1 MTIRR
6 LITLAILVS
15 SGPVLLY
22 LFHGT
27 AGGFFAA
34 DDFQWLTGARDGSWR
49 DIFAIGDGARFYRPV
64 VRLWFVGAVSAC
76 GPSSSCYHLLHLGL
90 HALNGLLL
98 FTLTFLVSRD
108 RFISSTATLLFLVIP
123 GYVEAVQWVCAAT
136 EVLSTLFMLLTAIL
150 TLLAADT
157 RRPGLWWLAAA
168 CALVALFAHE
178 SGIAA
183 LLLVPCLLWLTGRRD
198 VVRIGRLWPFAAVGA
213 VFVLAVALA
222 NWRNPLLTTGD
233 YRLGPH
239 MVGHALDYIASLY
252 VGPHAARGYVT
263 SVAALLAVAALGTTP
278 ARVGLMWMFVTMLP
292 FLGFLSGVT
301 SRYQYAPAMGFAV
314 MLAALFAA
322 LLAALERRTSR
333 LAAAVVVGLCVI
345 FTAGRF
351 AGFTG
356 EAIRD
361 RLAWFAAYRAYAD
374 TFRAQHPALPEDGHV
389 TAPAPQHPDVKP
401 EYIQPMLRWIY
412 QRADLTV
419 TIAPGRSTRGQG
431 SGATPPAR
439 AE

>member
-1 MTIRR
+1 MST
-6 LITLAILVS
+6 
-15 SGPVLLY
+15 
-22 LFHGT
+22 
-27 AGGFFAA
+27 
-34 DDFQWLTGARDGSWR
+34 
-49 DIFAIGDGARFYRPV
+49 
-64 VRLWFVGAVSAC
+64 C
-76 GPSSSCYHLLHLGL
+76 GPSSSCYHLLQLGL
-90 HALNGLLL
+90 HVLNGLLL

-136 EVLSTLFMLLTAIL
+136 EVLSALFMLLTAIL

-168 CALVALFAHE
+168 CALVAVFAHE

-198 VVRIGRLWPFAAVGA
+198 MVRIGRLWPFAAVGA

-239 MVGHALDYIASLY
+239 MVRHALDYVASLY
-252 VGPHAARGYVT
+252 VGPRAARGYVT
-263 SVAALLAVAALGTTP
+263 SVAALLAVAALGSTP

-301 SRYQYAPAMGFAV
+301 SRYQYTPAMGFAL

-322 LLAALERRTSR
+322 LLATLERRTSR
-333 LAAAVVVGLCVI
+333 LAAAVIVGLCVI
-345 FTAGRF
+345 FTTGRF
-351 AGFTG
+351 VGFTG

-389 TAPAPQHPDVKP
+389 TAPAPQHPDVRP

-412 QRADLTV
+412 HRADLTV
-419 TIAPGRSTRGQG
+419 TIAPGPSTRGES